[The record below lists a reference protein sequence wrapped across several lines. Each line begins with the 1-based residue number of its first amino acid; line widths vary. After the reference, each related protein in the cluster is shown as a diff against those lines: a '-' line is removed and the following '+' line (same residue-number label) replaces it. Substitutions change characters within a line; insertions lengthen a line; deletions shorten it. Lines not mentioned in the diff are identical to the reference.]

1 MVKVE
6 FPSPKFRIK
15 KEGDKEF
22 VLDEIRK
29 QWVRLTPEEWV
40 RQNFIRFLVEKKGY
54 PSALLGIEKELEIGE
69 LKKRFDLLVYNQQHQ
84 PSVMVECKAMD
95 VELSDATIA
104 QLLRYHSAIPV
115 PFLYI
120 TNGTYTYGWKKVNG
134 EFISTDSIPFF
145 EEL

>member
-15 KEGDKEF
+15 KEGDNEF

-95 VELSDATIA
+95 VELSEATIA

-120 TNGTYTYGWKKVNG
+120 TNGTYTYGWKKVNS